1 MPAERLSMR
10 KIREV
15 LRLRFASDL
24 SKRRIAQAVGI
35 GVTSAG
41 QYIVRAERAGLGWP
55 LPDGLDDA
63 TLERL
68 LFPPPPGHETARP
81 EPDWSSVHL
90 ELRRPGVTLSL
101 LWEEY
106 RARHARSLAE
116 GYGYSWFCQHYR
128 RWAGRLSPTLRQTHV
143 LGEKMFVD
151 FSGKTVEIIDGRSG
165 EIREAQVF
173 VAVLGASSYTYAE
186 ATWTQGLPDWVG
198 AHVNAF
204 RFFGGVPRQIVCDN
218 LKAGVTRACRYEPGV
233 NRTYQEMA
241 AHFGAAVLPTRVR
254 KPRDKAKVEVAVQV
268 VQRWILA
275 RLRNRRFFSLAEL
288 NAEIR
293 ALLSVLNDRVM
304 RHLGVSRRQVFDRAE
319 RAALLHLPITPYEYA
334 EWKRCRPGLD
344 YHVDIDRH
352 FYSVPHRLIRRP
364 LEARITTATV
374 EVFDAGKRVASHVRS
389 SQQGRHTTV
398 DEHMPSSHRRY
409 IGWTHERMSRQATST
424 GPATAAL
431 IGIILRSRRHPE
443 QGFRSCVGILRLAK
457 SYGEER
463 LEAACD
469 RALAIGARSYTSV
482 ASILKNGLDRQPV
495 RTEPNIAPVGP
506 HGNLRGSTYYH

>member
-15 LRLRFASDL
+15 LRLHLACGL
-24 SKRRIAQAVGI
+24 SKRRIAQAMGV

-41 QYIVRAERAGLGWP
+41 QYIARARRAGLGWP
-55 LPDGLDDA
+55 LPGGLDDGA
-63 TLERL
+63 LERL
-68 LFPPPPGHETARP
+68 LFPPPPHRSAVRP
-81 EPDWSSVHL
+81 EPDWPGVHL

-106 RARHARSLAE
+106 RAGHAGSSPE

-128 RWAGRLSPTLRQTHV
+128 GWAQHLSPTMRQTHV
-143 LGEKMFVD
+143 AGEKMFVD
-151 FSGKTVEIIDGRSG
+151 YAGQTVTVIDGHTG
-165 EIREAQVF
+165 EVREAQVF
-173 VAVLGASSYTYAE
+173 VAVLGASSYTYAV
-186 ATWTQGLPDWVG
+186 ATWTQGLADWIG

-204 RFFGGVPRQIVCDN
+204 AFFGGVPRQTICDN
-218 LKAGVTRACRYEPGV
+218 LKVGVSRACRYEPGI
-233 NRTYQEMA
+233 NRSYQEMA
-241 AHFGAAVLPTRVR
+241 AHFGTAILPARVR

-275 RLRNRRFFSLAEL
+275 RLRNHRFFSLSEL

-293 ALLSVLNDRVM
+293 TLLAILNARTM
-304 RHLGVSRRQVFDRAE
+304 RHLGASRGQLFAQVEAPALRPLP
-319 RAALLHLPITPYEYA
+319 AAPYEYA
-334 EWKRCRPGLD
+334 EWQRCRPGLD
-344 YHVDIDRH
+344 YHVEIDRH
-352 FYSVPHRLIRRP
+352 YYSVPHRLIRRP
-364 LEARITTATV
+364 LDARITATTV
-374 EVFDAGKRVASHVRS
+374 EIFDAGKRVASHLRS
-389 SQQGRHTTV
+389 RQSRRHTTV

-409 IGWTHERMSRQATST
+409 IGWTHERMLRQASAT

-431 IGIILRSRRHPE
+431 IEIILHSRRHPE

-457 SYGEER
+457 GYGEGR

-482 ASILKNGLDRQPV
+482 ASILKNGLDRRPL
-495 RTEPNIAPVGP
+495 RTETDTAPIGP
-506 HGNLRGSTYYH
+506 HANLRGSAYYH